1 MKIYIIGS
9 PASGKTTLSKVLSS
23 KYNIK
28 RYELDCI
35 IHDDINNH
43 LRRTDKEILVM
54 FGEILNNSSWII
66 EDIGRSIFEKGRKQS
81 DKIYYIKLS
90 LLEIYKR
97 VIKRWIN
104 QKRGKEEYNY
114 PPTIFQLFDML
125 KGATLY
131 RIKEKKKLQS
141 LEKYQNKIEYLDKKK
156 LNEII
161 KNMI

>member
-114 PPTIFQLFDML
+114 PPTIFQLFDRL
-125 KGATLY
+125 KGATL
-131 RIKEKKKLQS
+131 
-141 LEKYQNKIEYLDKKK
+141 
-156 LNEII
+156 
-161 KNMI
+161 